1 MRTKQ
6 MAVMN
11 NDVYLLREAV
21 VTITQMLAGQGLE
34 VTQRGVTAS
43 VKTDRDGKPVSINLP
58 YIPDNATP
66 ELCAAIQGF
75 LDQEVASILFTDF
88 KAMKKV
94 EGNKALHG
102 MARLIES
109 ARLDKAMS
117 AKFRGSASNLATT
130 SKFFLDKYTTPK
142 LTEAT
147 IGKNDAEAIALLMH
161 PLLRSMA
168 GMHVERHYM
177 SDKMGIVEEVYNKIK
192 KLQPRFESCSS
203 TEEAINL
210 AREVRKALDQDDDE
224 DGDGGGSGAP
234 KAMPMPGGGKGGKG
248 GKGSD
253 EGDGSDEDG
262 EEGDGDGGEGPSNV
276 AEDGTWEGSEDQE
289 IKSQDAAMIL
299 AAIDKEQANSFD
311 KGMANLITGDTVE
324 TAKHADYLV
333 FTKDNDVI
341 ENLVVGKDYRASMFV
356 DDIQKP
362 VEHMVGP
369 LQKDLER
376 AISARSLSVWENGR
390 RSGRLHSGNL
400 MRLAVGDDRV
410 FRKKHEST
418 SKDVAVSLVI
428 DCSGSMSGGKIHLAA
443 QAAYALS
450 AVLERLR
457 ISHEVIGFTTGSS
470 AGDYGEARAEAA
482 KIGRSFTRD
491 EALYMPVVKGYSERL
506 STETQKRFGWL
517 PNSRILRN
525 NIDGECVE
533 IAARR
538 LMARKES
545 GKVMIVLSDGYPA
558 GSGDAGKLNI
568 HLQEVVKKTMKN
580 GVDVIGIG
588 IMSDSVRKFYPKAV
602 VINEVDELPTTVIK
616 ELRHLLIK

>member
-1 MRTKQ
+1 MSRVAKGGMQ
-6 MAVMN
+6 VMN

-88 KAMKKV
+88 KEMKKV
-94 EGNKALHG
+94 ESNKALHG
-102 MARLIES
+102 MSRLIES
-109 ARLDKAMS
+109 ARLDKAMA

-147 IGKNDAEAIALLMH
+147 IGKNDQEAIALLMH

-168 GMHVERHYM
+168 GMHVEKHYM
-177 SDKMGIVEEVYNKIK
+177 SDKMGIVADVYDKIK
-192 KLQPRFESCSS
+192 KLAPRFESCSS
-203 TEEAINL
+203 TAEAINL
-210 AREVRKALDQDDDE
+210 AKEVRKALEQGDE
-224 DGDGGGSGAP
+224 DGEGEGEGDPSMMPMPGAAGGGGSGS
-234 KAMPMPGGGKGGKG
+234 GEDSGEE
-248 GKGSD
+248 SD
-253 EGDGSDEDG
+253 EE
-262 EEGDGDGGEGPSNV
+262 GEGKSNV
-276 AEDGTWEGSEDQE
+276 AADGSWEGKDDRET
-289 IKSQDAAMIL
+289 KSQDAAMIL

-311 KGMANLITGDTVE
+311 RGMANLITGDTVE
-324 TAKHADYLV
+324 TAKNADYLV
-333 FTKDNDVI
+333 FTKDSDVI
-341 ENLVVGKDYRASMFV
+341 ENLHVGKDYRPSMFT

-390 RSGRLHSGNL
+390 RTGRLHSGNL

-428 DCSGSMSGGKIHLAA
+428 DCSGSMSGSKIHLAT

-450 AVLERLR
+450 SVLERLR

-470 AGDYGEARAEAA
+470 AGDLAEARKEAD

-491 EALYMPVVKGYSERL
+491 ESLYMPVVKGYGERL
-506 STETQKRFGWL
+506 SSETTKRFGWL

-538 LMARKES
+538 LMGRKEA

-558 GSGDAGKLNI
+558 GSGDSGKLNT
-568 HLQEVVKKTMKN
+568 HLKEVVKTTMKK

-588 IMSDSVRKFYPKAV
+588 IQSDSVRKFYPKAV